1 MRFTVTPQSQ
11 AESIMGRAASASSGQ
26 RMAGRQNILGAI
38 PRLSAILVVY
48 LVLAG
53 CATVAAREPVTVGQI
68 VAMSQAGTPAAD
80 IIAKIRDSDTVYR
93 LKASQ
98 LAELERK
105 GVPPDVIDSMQKT
118 YLEAVR
124 RDQSVRDW
132 NLWTLGDDGY
142 WYGGCGYDW
151 GPSWCG

>member
-11 AESIMGRAASASSGQ
+11 AESIMGLAISASCG
-26 RMAGRQNILGAI
+26 RRTAGPQNILRAF

-68 VAMSQAGTPAAD
+68 VAMAQAGTPSTD

-105 GVPPDVIDSMQKT
+105 GVPPDVINYMQKT

>member
-1 MRFTVTPQSQ
+1 
-11 AESIMGRAASASSGQ
+11 MGRAVSAPSGQ
-26 RMAGRQNILGAI
+26 RMARRHNILGAV
-38 PRLSAILVVY
+38 PRLSAIFVVY

-53 CATVAAREPVTVGQI
+53 CATVAAREPVTVSQI
-68 VAMSQAGTPAAD
+68 VAMSQAGTPSAD
-80 IIAKIRDSDTVYR
+80 IIAKIRDSGTVYR
-93 LKASQ
+93 IKASQ

-105 GVPPDVIDSMQKT
+105 GVPPDVINYMQKT
-118 YLEAVR
+118 YLDAVR
-124 RDQSVRDW
+124 RDQSVQDW